1 MRGLQETL
9 KTIAVVATLW
19 GVVALV
25 AYFGGAIP
33 TSPEQAPATAV
44 EDAADA
50 GFDGDAAFAPSEDAG
65 LQDDAPIEVEE
76 ETLALLRQVL
86 CAAPLNVVWAVA
98 PLTADGPDAF
108 AVACTDG
115 VQIVGRL
122 GDDFLR
128 IATFQAAPGATVN
141 DVALGDV
148 DGDGASDLV
157 IAMSEGLYF
166 VPRREDGSF
175 DAPRVLAPLRA
186 GALALAAL
194 DANPG
199 LEIAAVH
206 GLDARPEVW
215 IFRGGLSPLRVSSF
229 AAPLAPTSIATSDLD
244 ADGHLDLVVTGATQT
259 TLAFGDSRGGMPRT
273 RSLATGGARAS
284 CTADGTILVE
294 RDGAAACVLRS
305 APSMG
310 EAGDCETDESIADA
324 LRDLTQRGDAS
335 YAWSQP
341 ALVQRTE
348 AAPWTEHVRLAT
360 QSFGVHRFWMVSA
373 GEFMLLGSSLDG
385 AGQRQLELALVRPT
399 EVRLLSDGDALPI
412 HAAPLVTHSILPDPN
427 TPR

>member
-9 KTIAVVATLW
+9 KTIAVIATLW
-19 GVVALV
+19 GAVGLA

-33 TSPEQAPATAV
+33 TWPEQTPAAIE
-44 EDAADA
+44 EDAVDA
-50 GFDGDAAFAPSEDAG
+50 GFESDAVVTGDDAGVQDAAPV
-65 LQDDAPIEVEE
+65 EVEE
-76 ETLALLRQVL
+76 ETLALHRQVL

-98 PLTADGPDAF
+98 PLAPEGPDVF
-108 AVACTDG
+108 AIACTDG

-122 GDDFLR
+122 GESFVR
-128 IATFQAAPGATVN
+128 IATFQAASGATVN

-206 GLDARPEVW
+206 GLDTRPEVW
-215 IFRGGLSPLRVSSF
+215 IFRGGLSPLRVGSF
-229 AAPLAPTSIATSDLD
+229 AAPLAPTSIATTDLD

-273 RSLATGGARAS
+273 RSLGTGGTRAS
-284 CTADGTILVE
+284 GTADGSILIE
-294 RDGAAACVLRS
+294 RDGAASCVLRS
-305 APSMG
+305 TSSMG
-310 EAGDCETDESIADA
+310 EAGDCEPDESIADA
-324 LRDLTQRGDAS
+324 LRDLTQRGEAS
-335 YAWSQP
+335 YAWDQP
-341 ALVQRTE
+341 ALVHR
-348 AAPWTEHVRLAT
+348 AVAGPWSEHVRLAT
-360 QSFGVHRFWMVSA
+360 QSFGVHRFWMASEE
-373 GEFMLLGSSLDG
+373 EFTLLGSSLDD
-385 AGQRQLELALVRPT
+385 AGQRQLELALVHPT

-412 HAAPLVTHSILPDPN
+412 HEAPLVTHSLLPDPN